1 MSYID
6 AIVKEPGAPFNTG
19 SGNFPELQ
27 IRCSQHQMIKRMNQS
42 CCKVE
47 PCPKHSNP
55 AAPSVFPATRLAMA
69 PVRQPRCLPLPLPSA
84 GTWDADANGTWKH
97 E

>member
-1 MSYID
+1 M
-6 AIVKEPGAPFNTG
+6 KEPGAPFNTG

-27 IRCSQHQMIKRMNQS
+27 IRCSQHQKIKRMNQN

-47 PCPKHSNP
+47 PCPNTP
-55 AAPSVFPATRLAMA
+55 IPLLAMA
-69 PVRQPRCLPLPLPSA
+69 PLRQPRCLPLPLPSA